1 MRTDTS
7 YLGLRLPHPFI
18 VGASPMG
25 YTLAGLKR
33 LEDAGAAAVVLHSLF
48 EEQITASHEGRIAHA
63 DRSDPAFAD
72 VMVHFPPPSEYPLA
86 PDDYAEHIHQAKRA
100 LSMPI
105 IGSLNGCTGESWLRF
120 AHVIEQAGA
129 DALEVNIYDV
139 VTDLSA
145 SGAAIEDGLVA
156 VAKELK
162 RALRIPVAMKLSP
175 YFTAFG
181 NLAKRLDAAGVDG
194 LVLFNRFYQ
203 PDIDIKTMEPAPQAE
218 LSASSELLLR
228 LRWVAILHGRVRPSL
243 AVTGGVA
250 TPNDGIKAILAGA
263 DVVQLVSSVLRHGP
277 GHLALMRQGL
287 ERWLEWNQLAT
298 IDDMRGGASLKTMRD
313 PSAFERAHYIRTLHS
328 WTR

>member
-7 YLGLRLPHPFI
+7 YLGLRLPHPFV

-48 EEQITASHEGRIAHA
+48 EEQITAAHEGRIAHA
-63 DRSDPAFAD
+63 DRTDPAFAD
-72 VMVHFPPPSEYPLA
+72 VLEPFPRPSDYPLA
-86 PDDYAEHIHQAKRA
+86 PDDYAEHIVQAKRA
-100 LSMPI
+100 LSLPI

-120 AHVIEQAGA
+120 ACVIEQAGA

-139 VTDLSA
+139 VTDLDA
-145 SGAAIEDGLVA
+145 SGAAVEQRLVD
-156 VAKELK
+156 VVKELK
-162 RALRIPVAMKLSP
+162 RAVNIPVAMKLSP

-181 NLAKRLDAAGVDG
+181 NLARRLDEAGADG

-203 PDIDIKTMEPAPQAE
+203 PDIDIKTMEPTPQAE
-218 LSASSELLLR
+218 LSGSSELLLR

-250 TPNDGIKAILAGA
+250 TPNDGIKAMLAGA
-263 DVVQLVSSVLRHGP
+263 DVVQLVSSILRHGP
-277 GHLALMRQGL
+277 DHIARMRQGL
-287 ERWLEWNQLAT
+287 ERWLEWNHLPT
-298 IDDMRGGASLKTMRD
+298 LGEMRGGASLKATRD